1 MIPTDHAI
9 AIATVVV
16 VWWASTGLVLR
27 LVWLPSSTHRV
38 SMAVFSVLA
47 VLGGW
52 GALASASMDT
62 TVGAYLGFA
71 SALAVWAWHELAFLL
86 GRISGPR
93 KQPCEPQS
101 RGWQRFVDA
110 AATLI
115 HHEIALAITLLA
127 LCIVA
132 WGQPNPVA
140 AETFA
145 VLWAM
150 RLSAKLNVFV
160 GVRNVSSDFVPPR
173 LQYLTT
179 YFRSARWSP
188 LMPVSLLLGGL
199 VLAQLTGTGR
209 LGDTLVAAILA
220 LGLLEHVFLALPLPD
235 AALWRWLL
243 PRDAPTALSVKPDVR
258 RSRRSKQSSI
268 RTPILL
274 AQRPGV
280 ARTPSTTSTP
290 SRSFL

>member
-9 AIATVVV
+9 AIAAVVV

-27 LVWLPSSTHRV
+27 LVWLPTSTHRV

-62 TVGAYLGFA
+62 TAGAYLGFA
-71 SALAVWAWHELAFLL
+71 SAIAVWAWHELAFLL

-93 KQPCEPQS
+93 KQPCEPQAA
-101 RGWQRFVDA
+101 GWRRFVDA
-110 AATLI
+110 TATLI
-115 HHEIALAITLLA
+115 HHEIALAITA
-127 LCIVA
+127 LVLFATA

-140 AETFA
+140 AGTFI

-160 GVRNVSSDFVPPR
+160 GVRNVSSEFVPPR
-173 LQYLTT
+173 LRYLTT
-179 YFRSARWSP
+179 YFRSAPWSP
-188 LMPVSLLLGGL
+188 LMPVSLVLGGL
-199 VLAQLTGTGR
+199 ALAQLTGTGR
-209 LGDTLVAAILA
+209 LGDTLMAAILA

-243 PRDAPTALSVKPDVR
+243 PRNNATAPSVKRGVQ
-258 RSRRSKQSSI
+258 RSQDSKQSSTS
-268 RTPILL
+268 TPQLV
-274 AQRPGV
+274 AQRPSVG
-280 ARTPSTTSTP
+280 TNPSTPSTP